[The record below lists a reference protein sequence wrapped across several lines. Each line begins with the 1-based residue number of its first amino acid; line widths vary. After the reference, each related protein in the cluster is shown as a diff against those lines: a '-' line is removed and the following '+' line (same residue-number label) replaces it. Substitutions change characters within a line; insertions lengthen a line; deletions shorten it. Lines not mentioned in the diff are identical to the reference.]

1 MKIGKYQ
8 GSSHLQDLNHPVD
21 LDPNKV
27 VTVVANNGKTG
38 EAHDFSYT
46 GAKVIGNGSFGVV
59 FQAKIVGSNE
69 TIAVKKVLQDK
80 RFKVNLTCLCNNDN
94 SIS

>member
-1 MKIGKYQ
+1 M
-8 GSSHLQDLNHPVD
+8 
-21 LDPNKV
+21 DPNKV

-80 RFKVNLTCLCNNDN
+80 RFKVP
-94 SIS
+94 SIHPNIYKSKYDRIENFK